1 MNPLLE
7 LQIRKHLSGV
17 DLAAEPWQSF
27 IRAVDDAYDD
37 FETQDKFN
45 THTIE
50 IVSSELTEANEKLRQ
65 EAESRVLLL
74 SNYFERTL
82 DLLPGLTFRFKLV
95 GERFVCTLSRG
106 KLVSHFVPSQ
116 ASLEGRFAEDFIH
129 LGWPNDMTLALR
141 RAWQSEMVSME
152 STSPDGKHAY
162 LTILQPLQ
170 EDGDVSEVI
179 GFTANISDIKNAERR
194 LKESEKRLRTLF
206 ESVQAGVIV
215 VDASSHTIFDINS
228 AALQM
233 LGANR
238 EDVIGNACHS
248 FICPADRGQCPISD
262 LKQTLDNSER
272 VVLRKDGT
280 RLPVLKTVVPIMLD
294 NHPYL
299 LESFVDISERKRI
312 EEELRKTNLNL
323 EQAIVRANQLTL
335 EAERANAAK
344 SEFLAN
350 MSHEIRTPMNG
361 VIGMT
366 GLLLDTNLSDEQRRY
381 AETVRTSS
389 ESLLAILNDILDFS
403 KIEAGQLELETLDFD
418 LRDLLDDFADML
430 AMRAFNK
437 NLEFVCSA
445 SPDMPTSLRGD
456 PGRLR
461 QILINL
467 ADNAIKFTTCGEVA
481 VLATLAQATE
491 SHIVIHFSVRD
502 TGIGIPREKQEL
514 IFQSFTQVD
523 ASTTRKYGG
532 TGLGLAISKRL
543 VDMMNGEIGVRSE
556 AGKGAEFWF
565 TARFARSAESTADAQ
580 RRKVTTNLRGI
591 RILVVDDNA
600 TNRDVLMPQLRLW
613 EAKPSEAPDGP
624 SALRA
629 LYQALEDRSPFQLA
643 ILDMQMPVMDGE
655 ALGRAIRS
663 DNKLQDTHLI
673 MMSSVARRGDADRM
687 ADIGFSA
694 FLAKPVRQSDLYDSL
709 VSALAGQTLAPAKQA
724 PTPAQNSQALK
735 WEGLRILLA
744 EDNITNQQV
753 ALGILRKLG
762 MRAEAVADGAE
773 AVKALQSIDYDLV
786 FMDVQMPV
794 MNGYEATRA
803 IRDPLSGVT
812 NQRVPIIAMTAHAM
826 EGDREKCL
834 NAGMNDYIPK
844 PVSAQILADVLA
856 KWLPARPNPGESR
869 AEQPDDDA
877 SMQKEAVIFDRQAFM
892 ERMMGD
898 EELVRAAISVFLEDM
913 PRQIDAL
920 EKYLF
925 AGDATGA
932 GRQAHTIKGAAA
944 NLGGEALKAVAARI
958 EELTKNRE
966 IKTAQQQVNELKEQF
981 FKLTAVMQN
990 STATSVF
997 HACST
1002 NNTF

>member
-7 LQIRKHLSGV
+7 LQIRKHLPGV

-27 IRAVDDAYDD
+27 MRAVDEAYDD

-106 KLVSHFVPSQ
+106 KLVSHFIPSQ
-116 ASLEGRFAEDFIH
+116 ASLEGRFAEDFIN
-129 LGWPNDMTLALR
+129 LGWPKDMTLALR

-206 ESVQAGVIV
+206 ESVQAGVVV

-228 AALQM
+228 AALQL

-238 EDVIGNACHS
+238 EIVIGHECHA

-272 VVLRKDGT
+272 IVLRKDGT

-366 GLLLDTNLSDEQRRY
+366 SLLLDTDLSDEQRRY

-445 SPDMPTSLRGD
+445 SPNMPTSLRGD

-467 ADNAIKFTTCGEVA
+467 ADNAIKFTTSGEVA

-502 TGIGIPREKQEL
+502 TGIGIPQEKQEL

-565 TARFARSAESTADAQ
+565 TARFVRSVESTADARQ
-580 RRKVTTNLRGI
+580 RKASTSLRGT

-629 LYQALEDRSPFQLA
+629 LYQALEDRNPFQVA
-643 ILDMQMPVMDGE
+643 ILDMQMPVIDGE

-663 DNKLQDTHLI
+663 DNKLQDTRLI

-709 VSALAGQTLAPAKQA
+709 VSALAG
-724 PTPAQNSQALK
+724 
-735 WEGLRILLA
+735 
-744 EDNITNQQV
+744 
-753 ALGILRKLG
+753 
-762 MRAEAVADGAE
+762 
-773 AVKALQSIDYDLV
+773 
-786 FMDVQMPV
+786 
-794 MNGYEATRA
+794 
-803 IRDPLSGVT
+803 
-812 NQRVPIIAMTAHAM
+812 
-826 EGDREKCL
+826 
-834 NAGMNDYIPK
+834 
-844 PVSAQILADVLA
+844 
-856 KWLPARPNPGESR
+856 
-869 AEQPDDDA
+869 
-877 SMQKEAVIFDRQAFM
+877 
-892 ERMMGD
+892 
-898 EELVRAAISVFLEDM
+898 
-913 PRQIDAL
+913 
-920 EKYLF
+920 
-925 AGDATGA
+925 
-932 GRQAHTIKGAAA
+932 
-944 NLGGEALKAVAARI
+944 
-958 EELTKNRE
+958 
-966 IKTAQQQVNELKEQF
+966 
-981 FKLTAVMQN
+981 
-990 STATSVF
+990 
-997 HACST
+997 
-1002 NNTF
+1002 